1 MVTAVGTYLVTGAS
15 TGIGRATVLRLDRAA
30 HRVVA
35 SVRRTED
42 GAALAEAT
50 SDRLET
56 VLMDVTDAASVEAAA
71 KQVLSRTAALD
82 GLVNNAGT
90 AIAGPMELLPIDQ
103 FRSQIEINLIG
114 QVAVTQA
121 FLPSLRAARGR
132 VVFVSSIGG
141 RIALPFNGPYN
152 ASKFGIEAVGD
163 SLRQELSRWG
173 MHVVL
178 VEPGAVAT
186 PIWNKGASRADEM
199 LAGLEPDAVGLYEER
214 LTAFRKLA
222 AGIGASGVDPDDVA
236 AVIETALTVERPR
249 TRYLVGRDAKIRA
262 NLRRVLPDRVFD
274 RLVDRQL
281 R

>member
-1 MVTAVGTYLVTGAS
+1 
-15 TGIGRATVLRLDRAA
+15 
-30 HRVVA
+30 VVA
-35 SVRRTED
+35 SVRRGED
-42 GAALAEAT
+42 GASLADAASE
-50 SDRLET
+50 RLEA
-56 VLMDVTDAASVEAAA
+56 VLMDVTDAGSVEAAA
-71 KQVLSRTAALD
+71 KLVRSKNEALD

-90 AIAGPMELLPIDQ
+90 TIAGPMELLPIDD
-103 FRSQIEINLIG
+103 FRAQIEINLIG

-141 RIALPFNGPYN
+141 RIALPFNGPYH

-163 SLRQELSRWG
+163 TLRQELNPWG

-186 PIWNKGASRADEM
+186 PIWDKGASRAGEM
-199 LAGLEPDAVGLYEER
+199 LDGLEPDAVGLYEER
-214 LTAFRKLA
+214 LAAFRKLA
-222 AGIGASGVDPDDVA
+222 AGIGAGGVDPDDVA